1 MIKAAETHL
10 QIGVTLEQVNV
21 KLKGQIA
28 DTQVSYLFGGFIF
41 CGNI

>member
-10 QIGVTLEQVNV
+10 QIEGVTLEQVNV

-28 DTQVSYLFGGFIF
+28 DTQVSYFHIRLVAI
-41 CGNI
+41 